1 MPSNLLEQVQGYF
14 TPDVISKLS
23 ALVGESPI
31 NTRMALGA
39 IVPSLTAAACHQAS
53 TPSGAS
59 HLMDL
64 LSSSNVSSIMNKFGG
79 SLGGGSATEELLRTG
94 SSLVSGTLGNK
105 AEGVASLIAETT
117 GIRSSS
123 ASSLMNMAA
132 PVFFGGLLKQVTAS
146 GLSASSLPSF
156 LASHRDQVLQ
166 AIPSGLASR
175 LGVSSNLDLCGTPVP
190 MARPV
195 VVEER
200 RHASAWLWSLPLA
213 AILLGFLAWKAFQ
226 SPSLTSIHLPCGTV
240 LSVEQGS
247 FNFKLANF
255 LLRGAPSDLPKQFV
269 FDHLN
274 FDTATTQLTPGSN
287 TTVANLTQIMKCYP
301 NMMVQLEGFT
311 DNTGDPDSNMKL
323 SSARADAVRNMLMQ
337 GGIDGARITTGGYGQ
352 ERPIASNDTEDGRAK
367 NRRTELVVT
376 KLN

>member
-1 MPSNLLEQVQGYF
+1 
-14 TPDVISKLS
+14 
-23 ALVGESPI
+23 
-31 NTRMALGA
+31 
-39 IVPSLTAAACHQAS
+39 
-53 TPSGAS
+53 
-59 HLMDL
+59 
-64 LSSSNVSSIMNKFGG
+64 
-79 SLGGGSATEELLRTG
+79 
-94 SSLVSGTLGNK
+94 
-105 AEGVASLIAETT
+105 
-117 GIRSSS
+117 
-123 ASSLMNMAA
+123 
-132 PVFFGGLLKQVTAS
+132 
-146 GLSASSLPSF
+146 
-156 LASHRDQVLQ
+156 
-166 AIPSGLASR
+166 
-175 LGVSSNLDLCGTPVP
+175 
-190 MARPV
+190 
-195 VVEER
+195 
-200 RHASAWLWSLPLA
+200 
-213 AILLGFLAWKAFQ
+213 
-226 SPSLTSIHLPCGTV
+226 
-240 LSVEQGS
+240 VEQGS